1 MRRANSSISCWS
13 AWSCCAFSASLAAA
27 GLARSLATS
36 IAATTLVATGNSAS
50 RPSTVAARS
59 SPRRQPPRQDPSA
72 TSAIKAGKKTRLCV
86 ILPRMS
92 SGWARMRF
100 KGEQVWV
107 RADESGQLVLDADGR
122 AEMKYRETDSKSYR
136 PSPGNLL
143 PDRGRRP
150 RATRRP
156 SANAARAAPPKRPAR
171 APSKAPSS
179 GGSAVEIW
187 TDGACSG
194 NPGPM
199 GIGVVV
205 IDGAT
210 RREKG
215 EYLGVGTN
223 NIAELTAIERGID
236 LAGDAGRRM
245 RVYTDSSYAIG
256 VLSKG
261 WKAKANQELIAQA
274 QAAAGAA
281 RRGVRQGRRPRRR
294 PRERA
299 LRRAGPRGR
308 QRPLTLSIRAA

>member
-1 MRRANSSISCWS
+1 
-13 AWSCCAFSASLAAA
+13 
-27 GLARSLATS
+27 
-36 IAATTLVATGNSAS
+36 
-50 RPSTVAARS
+50 
-59 SPRRQPPRQDPSA
+59 
-72 TSAIKAGKKTRLCV
+72 
-86 ILPRMS
+86 MS
-92 SGWARMRF
+92 SGWARRRF

-107 RADESGQLVLDADGR
+107 RADESGQPVLDADGR

-143 PDRGRRP
+143 PDQGGPPGDPAPERKRS
-150 RATRRP
+150 P
-156 SANAARAAPPKRPAR
+156 SGSAKT
-171 APSKAPSS
+171 PSKGASKVPSV
-179 GGSAVEIW
+179 GGGAVEIW

-223 NIAELTAIERGID
+223 NIAELTAIGRGID
-236 LAGDAGRRM
+236 LAGDGGRPM

-261 WKAKANQELIAQA
+261 WKAKANQDLIAKLKRQLA
-274 QAAAGAA
+274 PLDVEFVKVAGHAGVPENERCDELA
-281 RRGVRQGRRPRRR
+281 REAVNGRSR
-294 PRERA
+294 
-299 LRRAGPRGR
+299 
-308 QRPLTLSIRAA
+308 